1 MKKKISKVT
10 AVILSILMLFTSFP
24 AFALTEGTEY
34 DFEVKYLNA
43 HYDTG
48 RWETADGHIHDNQG
62 QVALRWLKDTGEPL
76 YCMQIYNGVNASAA
90 TARNIKDTDVWND
103 ELSPNQQRLFTQV
116 SIYGYSN
123 FDYGYSW
130 EEAQLATQM
139 LFWEIETGA
148 RDDFSSGC
156 DSWARK
162 AFNNY
167 PDALDCYNKI
177 LEACRNHGTRPNFN
191 AANIELKGTGE
202 NNAVTLT
209 DRNGVLENFSVTSNN
224 SNIAVSKSGNN
235 LKIWCKGGGNETAA
249 LTFTKYKTDIN
260 SAFALTGANQTLF
273 YGTLADPV
281 TTRLNVKMIAPGDL
295 ELVKISDDGIVA
307 GFKFTIIDL
316 TTNKEYTGIT
326 DETGTIKITGLTG
339 DAYCRVQE
347 IVDPNG
353 RYIDKGYRDV
363 YIYAGQSRTFH
374 FSNTLKKG
382 NIFVDKI
389 DSETKEKIIAAD
401 GEFMCQEWSKEANA
415 YIDLKPLEWNSE
427 TKQYEALDLTCS
439 ADNLNKFKL
448 VETKAPTGYVSD
460 GLPYEFTI
468 TEDGQNEYAHQKD
481 GSYQFENDIQ
491 KCVIHLEKQGEVLTG
506 FDHSKTEYGVLFTP
520 IYEVQALEGAEYEIR
535 AAEDIYANGILKAS
549 SGDVVDTL
557 VTTKNGADS
566 IMLYPGKYTYQE
578 TKAPEGYVLDTNIYE
593 INLEYK
599 ADESNVYTVN
609 IKAEDTRQKIELSF
623 SKQMEENPY
632 YPNPDAHKDV
642 LFGIY
647 AGDDITLNDEVIL
660 TKDSVVDYITVD
672 KNLYGKNNVDLPLGY
687 SWYVKEIKTA
697 EGWYLDKNTYPFET
711 SAADQEKDVI
721 TIELNDGQPFVNE
734 LMRGKI
740 EGLKTDN
747 NGKVLQGALIGLF
760 KVNETEFSE
769 KTALLTA
776 TSDKE
781 GKFNFEDIPIG
792 KYKIK
797 ELISPNGYRLDE
809 TIYEVNITEDENVV
823 KLNIVNEMIIGRLEL
838 YTDNC
843 ISPKTGNNEFFF
855 ILSVL
860 GILVC
865 AVIIYSIKKRGKK
878 CEK

>member
-76 YCMQIYNGVNASAA
+76 YCMQIYNGVDASAA
-90 TARNIKDTDVWND
+90 TAENIRNTDVWRY
-103 ELSPNQQRLFTQV
+103 EFTREQQQLFTYV
-116 SIYGYSN
+116 SIYGYPN
-123 FDYGYSW
+123 FSYGYSW

-202 NNAVTLT
+202 NNAVTLI
-209 DRNGVLENFSVTSNN
+209 DRNGVLENFSVTSNK

-401 GEFMCQEWSKEANA
+401 GEFMCQEWSREANA

-491 KCVIHLEKQGEVLTG
+491 KCVIHLEKQGEVLTS
-506 FDHSKTEYGVLFTP
+506 FDHSKTEYGELFTP

-609 IKAEDTRQKIELSF
+609 IKAEDIRQKIELSF

-647 AGDDITLNDEVIL
+647 AADDITLNDEVIL

-672 KNLYGKNNVDLPLGY
+672 ENLYGKNNVDLPLGY

-697 EGWYLDKNTYPFET
+697 KGWYLDKNTYPFET
-711 SAADQEKDVI
+711 SAADQEKDII
-721 TIELNDGQPFVNE
+721 TIELNDGLPIINE
-734 LMRGKI
+734 PIIGSVKGIKKGK
-740 EGLKTDN
+740 
-747 NGKVLQGALIGLF
+747 NGEPLSNAVIGLF
-760 KVNETEFSE
+760 RYDETNYT
-769 KTALLTA
+769 KDTALMIYT
-776 TSDKE
+776 TSE
-781 GKFNFEDIPIG
+781 NGEFVFNDVPYG
-792 KYKIK
+792 DYLIK
-797 ELISPNGYRLDE
+797 EIEVPKGYILGNQTYKVSINE
-809 TIYEVNITEDENVV
+809 NQLNVEITITNNPV
-823 KLNIVNEMIIGRLEL
+823 
-838 YTDNC
+838 
-843 ISPKTGNNEFFF
+843 SPKTGTDYLEIIACAAFTISLIAVT
-855 ILSVL
+855 ILS
-860 GILVC
+860 
-865 AVIIYSIKKRGKK
+865 KKKK
-878 CEK
+878 KARS

>member
-76 YCMQIYNGVNASAA
+76 YCMQIYNGVDASAA
-90 TARNIKDTDVWND
+90 TAENIRNTDVWRY
-103 ELSPNQQRLFTQV
+103 EFTREQQQLFTYV
-116 SIYGYSN
+116 SIYGYPN
-123 FDYGYSW
+123 FSYGYSW

-363 YIYAGQSRTFH
+363 YIFAGQSRTFH

-401 GEFMCQEWSKEANA
+401 GEFMCQEWSKKANA
-415 YIDLKPLEWNSE
+415 YVDLKPLEWNSE
-427 TKQYEALDLTCS
+427 TKQYEALNLTCS

-448 VETKAPTGYVSD
+448 IETKAPTGYVSD

-468 TEDGQNEYAHQKD
+468 KEDGQNEYAHQKD

-506 FDHSKTEYGVLFTP
+506 FDHSKTEYGELFTP
-520 IYEVQALEGAEYEIR
+520 IYEVQALEGAEYKIR
-535 AAEDIYANGILKAS
+535 AAEDIYANGVLKAA

-609 IKAEDTRQKIELSF
+609 IQAENTRQKVELSF

-632 YPNPDAHKDV
+632 YPNPDAYKDV

-647 AGDDITLNDEVIL
+647 AADDITLNDEVIL
-660 TKDSVVDYITVD
+660 AKDSVVDYITVD
-672 KNLYGKNNVDLPLGY
+672 ENLYGKNNVDLPLGY

-697 EGWYLDKNTYPFET
+697 KGWYLDKNTYPFET
-711 SAADQEKDVI
+711 SAADQEKDII
-721 TIELNDGQPFVNE
+721 TIELNDGLPIINE
-734 LMRGKI
+734 PIIGSVKGIKKGK
-740 EGLKTDN
+740 
-747 NGKVLQGALIGLF
+747 NGEPLSNAVIGLF
-760 KVNETEFSE
+760 RYDETNYT
-769 KTALLTA
+769 KDTALMIYT
-776 TSDKE
+776 TSE
-781 GKFNFEDIPIG
+781 NGEFVFNDVLYG
-792 KYKIK
+792 DYLIK
-797 ELISPNGYRLDE
+797 EIEAPKGYILGNQTYKVSINE
-809 TIYEVNITEDENVV
+809 NQLNVEITITNNPV
-823 KLNIVNEMIIGRLEL
+823 
-838 YTDNC
+838 
-843 ISPKTGNNEFFF
+843 SPKTGTDYLEIIACAAFTISLIAVT
-855 ILSVL
+855 ILS
-860 GILVC
+860 
-865 AVIIYSIKKRGKK
+865 KKKK
-878 CEK
+878 KARS

>member
-1 MKKKISKVT
+1 MKRKISKAM
-10 AVILSILMLFTSFP
+10 AVILSILMLFTCFP

-43 HYDTG
+43 YYDTG
-48 RWETADGHIHDNQG
+48 RWETADGDVHDNQG

-76 YCMQIYNGVNASAA
+76 YCMQIYNGVDASAA
-90 TARNIKDTDVWND
+90 TARNIKDTTVWND
-103 ELSPNQQRLFTQV
+103 ELSSNQQRLFTYV

-123 FDYGYSW
+123 FDYGFSW
-130 EEAQLATQM
+130 EDAQLATQM

-209 DRNGVLENFSVTSNN
+209 DRNGVLENFSVTSNK

-506 FDHSKTEYGVLFTP
+506 FDHSKTEYGELFTP

-609 IKAEDTRQKIELSF
+609 IKAEDIRQKIELSF

-647 AGDDITLNDEVIL
+647 AADDITLNDEVIL

-672 KNLYGKNNVDLPLGY
+672 ENLYGKNNVDLPLGY

-697 EGWYLDKNTYPFET
+697 KGWYLDKNTYPFET

-721 TIELNDGQPFVNE
+721 TIELNDGLPIINE
-734 LMRGKI
+734 PIIGSVKGIKKGK
-740 EGLKTDN
+740 
-747 NGKVLQGALIGLF
+747 NGEPLSNAVIGLF
-760 KVNETEFSE
+760 RYDETNYT
-769 KTALLTA
+769 KDTALMIYT
-776 TSDKE
+776 TSE
-781 GKFNFEDIPIG
+781 NGEFVFNDVPYG
-792 KYKIK
+792 DYLIK
-797 ELISPNGYRLDE
+797 EIEAPKGYILGNQTYKVSINE
-809 TIYEVNITEDENVV
+809 NQLNVEITITNNPV
-823 KLNIVNEMIIGRLEL
+823 
-838 YTDNC
+838 
-843 ISPKTGNNEFFF
+843 SPKTGTDYLEIIACAAFTISLIAVA
-855 ILSVL
+855 ILS
-860 GILVC
+860 
-865 AVIIYSIKKRGKK
+865 KKKK
-878 CEK
+878 KARS

>member
-76 YCMQIYNGVNASAA
+76 YCMQIYNGVDASAA
-90 TARNIKDTDVWND
+90 TARNIKDTDVWYY
-103 ELSPNQQRLFTQV
+103 ELSGLQQQLFTQV
-116 SIYGYSN
+116 SIYGYPN
-123 FDYGYSW
+123 FSYGYSW

-148 RDDFSSGC
+148 RDNFSSGC

-191 AANIELKGTGE
+191 ATNIELKGTGE

-209 DRNGVLENFSVTSNN
+209 DRNGVLDNFSVTSNN

-316 TTNKEYTGIT
+316 TTNKEYTGVT

-363 YIYAGQSRTFH
+363 YIFAGQSRTFH

-401 GEFMCQEWSKEANA
+401 GEFMCQEWSKKANA
-415 YIDLKPLEWNSE
+415 YVDLKPLEWNSE
-427 TKQYEALDLTCS
+427 TKQYEALNLTCS

-448 VETKAPTGYVSD
+448 IETKAPTGYVSD

-468 TEDGQNEYAHQKD
+468 KEDGQNEYAHQKD

-506 FDHSKTEYGVLFTP
+506 FDHSKTEYGELFTP

-557 VTTKNGADS
+557 VTTKNGVDS

-599 ADESNVYTVN
+599 ANESNVYTVN
-609 IKAEDTRQKIELSF
+609 IQAENTRQKVELSF
-623 SKQMEENPY
+623 SKQIEENPY
-632 YPNPDAHKDV
+632 YPNPDAYKDV

-647 AGDDITLNDEVIL
+647 AADDITLNDEVIL
-660 TKDSVVDYITVD
+660 AKDSVVDYITVD
-672 KNLYGKNNVDLPLGY
+672 ENLYGKNNVDLPLGY
-687 SWYVKEIKTA
+687 NWYVKEIKTA
-697 EGWYLDKNTYPFET
+697 KGWYLDKNTYPFET
-711 SAADQEKDVI
+711 SAADQGKDII
-721 TIELNDGQPFVNE
+721 TIELNDGQPIINE
-734 LMRGKI
+734 PIMGSIKGIKKGK
-740 EGLKTDN
+740 
-747 NGKVLQGALIGLF
+747 NGQPLSNAVIGLF
-760 KVNETEFSE
+760 RYNETNYT
-769 KTALLTA
+769 KDTALMIYT
-776 TSDKE
+776 TSE
-781 GKFNFEDIPIG
+781 NGEFIFNDVPYG
-792 KYKIK
+792 DYLIK
-797 ELISPNGYRLDE
+797 EIEAPKGYILGNQTYKVSINE
-809 TIYEVNITEDENVV
+809 NQLNVEITITNNPV
-823 KLNIVNEMIIGRLEL
+823 
-838 YTDNC
+838 
-843 ISPKTGNNEFFF
+843 SPKTGADYLEIIACAAFT
-855 ILSVL
+855 ISLIIVL
-860 GILVC
+860 IF
-865 AVIIYSIKKRGKK
+865 GKK
-878 CEK
+878 KKKARS

>member
-1 MKKKISKVT
+1 MK
-10 AVILSILMLFTSFP
+10 
-24 AFALTEGTEY
+24 
-34 DFEVKYLNA
+34 
-43 HYDTG
+43 
-48 RWETADGHIHDNQG
+48 
-62 QVALRWLKDTGEPL
+62 
-76 YCMQIYNGVNASAA
+76 
-90 TARNIKDTDVWND
+90 
-103 ELSPNQQRLFTQV
+103 
-116 SIYGYSN
+116 
-123 FDYGYSW
+123 
-130 EEAQLATQM
+130 
-139 LFWEIETGA
+139 
-148 RDDFSSGC
+148 
-156 DSWARK
+156 
-162 AFNNY
+162 
-167 PDALDCYNKI
+167 
-177 LEACRNHGTRPNFN
+177 
-191 AANIELKGTGE
+191 
-202 NNAVTLT
+202 TLVEDIT
-209 DRNGVLENFSVTSNN
+209 LNGVLEPILVTEDNGKYRIFAGHRRTYASRIAGKETVPAVIMNVNSGTEKLIITNTNLTQRESFFPSELAKAYKMQQEGYKELNAHSVRTTSQIAEDNN
-224 SNIAVSKSGNN
+224 VSRRTIQYYLKLQNIAVSKSGNN

-647 AGDDITLNDEVIL
+647 AADDITLNDEVIL
-660 TKDSVVDYITVD
+660 AKDSIVDYITVD
-672 KNLYGKNNVDLPLGY
+672 ENLYGKNNVNLPLGY

-697 EGWYLDKNTYPFET
+697 KGWYLDKNTYPFET
-711 SAADQEKDVI
+711 SAADQEKDII
-721 TIELNDGQPFVNE
+721 TIELNDGQPIINE
-734 LMRGKI
+734 PIMGSVKGIKKGK
-740 EGLKTDN
+740 
-747 NGKVLQGALIGLF
+747 NGEPLSNAVIGLF
-760 KVNETEFSE
+760 RYDETNYT
-769 KTALLTA
+769 KDTALMIYT
-776 TSDKE
+776 TSE
-781 GKFNFEDIPIG
+781 NGEFVFNDVPYGDYLIKKIEAPKGYILG
-792 KYKIK
+792 NQTYKVSIN
-797 ELISPNGYRLDE
+797 ENQLNVEI
-809 TIYEVNITEDENVV
+809 TITNNPV
-823 KLNIVNEMIIGRLEL
+823 
-838 YTDNC
+838 
-843 ISPKTGNNEFFF
+843 SPKTGTDYLEIIACAAFTISLIAVT
-855 ILSVL
+855 ILS
-860 GILVC
+860 
-865 AVIIYSIKKRGKK
+865 KKKK
-878 CEK
+878 KARS

>member
-76 YCMQIYNGVNASAA
+76 YCMQIYNGVDASAA
-90 TARNIKDTDVWND
+90 TAENIRNTDVWRY
-103 ELSPNQQRLFTQV
+103 EFTREQQQLFTYV
-116 SIYGYSN
+116 SIYGYPN
-123 FDYGYSW
+123 FSYGYSW

-191 AANIELKGTGE
+191 ATNIELKGTGE

-209 DRNGVLENFSVTSNN
+209 DRNGVLNNFSVTSSN

-260 SAFALTGANQTLF
+260 SAFALTGANQMLF

-316 TTNKEYTGIT
+316 TTNKEYTGVT

-363 YIYAGQSRTFH
+363 YIFAGQSRTFH

-401 GEFMCQEWSKEANA
+401 GEFMCQEWSKKSNA
-415 YIDLKPLEWNSE
+415 YVDLKPLEWNSE

-491 KCVIHLEKQGEVLTG
+491 KCVLHLEKRGEVLTG
-506 FDHSKTEYGVLFTP
+506 FDHSKTEYGELCTP

-578 TKAPEGYVLDTNIYE
+578 TKAPERYVLDTNVYE
-593 INLEYK
+593 VNLEYK

-609 IKAEDTRQKIELSF
+609 IKAEDTRQKVELSF

-632 YPNPDAHKDV
+632 YPNPDAYKDV

-647 AGDDITLNDEVIL
+647 AADDITLNDEVIL
-660 TKDSVVDYITVD
+660 AKDSVVDYITVD
-672 KNLYGKNNVDLPLGY
+672 ENLYGKNNVNLPLGY
-687 SWYVKEIKTA
+687 NWYVKEIKTA
-697 EGWYLDKNTYPFET
+697 KGWYLDKNTYPFET
-711 SAADQEKDVI
+711 SATDQGKDII
-721 TIELNDGQPFVNE
+721 TIELNDGQPIINE
-734 LMRGKI
+734 PITGSVKGIKKGK
-740 EGLKTDN
+740 
-747 NGKVLQGALIGLF
+747 NGEPLSNAVIGLF
-760 KVNETEFSE
+760 KYNETTYT
-769 KTALLTA
+769 KDTALMIYT
-776 TSDKE
+776 TSE
-781 GKFNFEDIPIG
+781 NGEFVFNDVPYG
-792 KYKIK
+792 DYLIK
-797 ELISPNGYRLDE
+797 EIEAPKGYILGNQTYKVSINE
-809 TIYEVNITEDENVV
+809 NQLNVEITITNNPV
-823 KLNIVNEMIIGRLEL
+823 
-838 YTDNC
+838 
-843 ISPKTGNNEFFF
+843 SPKTGTNYLEIIACAAFT
-855 ILSVL
+855 ISLIIVL
-860 GILVC
+860 IF
-865 AVIIYSIKKRGKK
+865 GKK
-878 CEK
+878 KKKARS

>member
-76 YCMQIYNGVNASAA
+76 YCMQIYNGVDASAA
-90 TARNIKDTDVWND
+90 TAENIRNTDVWRY
-103 ELSPNQQRLFTQV
+103 EFTREQQQLFTYV
-116 SIYGYSN
+116 SIYGYPN
-123 FDYGYSW
+123 FSYGYSW

-363 YIYAGQSRTFH
+363 YIFAGQSRTFH

-401 GEFMCQEWSKEANA
+401 GEFMCQEWSKKANA
-415 YIDLKPLEWNSE
+415 YVDLKPLEWNSE
-427 TKQYEALDLTCS
+427 TKQYEALNLTCS

-448 VETKAPTGYVSD
+448 IETKAPTGYVSD

-468 TEDGQNEYAHQKD
+468 KEDGQNEYAHQKD

-506 FDHSKTEYGVLFTP
+506 FDHSKTEYGELFTP
-520 IYEVQALEGAEYEIR
+520 IYEVQALEGAEYKIR
-535 AAEDIYANGILKAS
+535 AAEDIYANGVLKAA

-599 ADESNVYTVN
+599 ANESNVYTVN
-609 IKAEDTRQKIELSF
+609 IQAENTRQKVELSF

-632 YPNPDAHKDV
+632 YPNPDAYKDV

-647 AGDDITLNDEVIL
+647 AADDITLNDEVIL
-660 TKDSVVDYITVD
+660 AKDSVVDYITVD
-672 KNLYGKNNVDLPLGY
+672 ENLYGKNNVDLPLGY

-697 EGWYLDKNTYPFET
+697 KGWYLDKNTYPFET
-711 SAADQEKDVI
+711 SAADQEKDII
-721 TIELNDGQPFVNE
+721 TIELNDGLPIINE
-734 LMRGKI
+734 PIIGSVKGIKKGK
-740 EGLKTDN
+740 
-747 NGKVLQGALIGLF
+747 NGEPLSNAVIGLF
-760 KVNETEFSE
+760 RYDETNYT
-769 KTALLTA
+769 KDTALMIYT
-776 TSDKE
+776 TSE
-781 GKFNFEDIPIG
+781 NGEFVFNDVLYG
-792 KYKIK
+792 DYLIK
-797 ELISPNGYRLDE
+797 EIEAPKGYILGNQTYKVSINE
-809 TIYEVNITEDENVV
+809 NQLNVEITITNNPV
-823 KLNIVNEMIIGRLEL
+823 
-838 YTDNC
+838 
-843 ISPKTGNNEFFF
+843 SPKTGTDYLEIIACAAFTISLIAVT
-855 ILSVL
+855 ILS
-860 GILVC
+860 
-865 AVIIYSIKKRGKK
+865 KKKK
-878 CEK
+878 KARS

>member
-1 MKKKISKVT
+1 MKKRISKVT

-76 YCMQIYNGVNASAA
+76 YCMQIYNGVDASAA
-90 TARNIKDTDVWND
+90 TAENIRNTDVWRY
-103 ELSPNQQRLFTQV
+103 EFTREQQQLFTYV
-116 SIYGYSN
+116 SIYGYPN
-123 FDYGYSW
+123 FSYSYSW

-191 AANIELKGTGE
+191 TANIELKGTGE

-209 DRNGVLENFSVTSNN
+209 DRNGVLNNFSVTSSN
-224 SNIAVSKSGNN
+224 SNIAVSKNGNN

-281 TTRLNVKMIAPGDL
+281 ITRLNVKMIAPGDL
-295 ELVKISDDGIVA
+295 ELIKISDDGIIA

-316 TTNKEYTGIT
+316 TTNKEYTGVT

-363 YIYAGQSRTFH
+363 YIFAGQSRTFH

-415 YIDLKPLEWNSE
+415 YVDLKPLEWNSE

-448 VETKAPTGYVSD
+448 IETKAPTGYVSD

-491 KCVIHLEKQGEVLTG
+491 KCVIHIEKQGEVLTG
-506 FDHSKTEYGVLFTP
+506 FDRSKTEYGELFTP
-520 IYEVQALEGAEYEIR
+520 IYEAQALEGAEYEIR

-578 TKAPEGYVLDTNIYE
+578 TKAPKGYVLDTNIYE

-599 ADESNVYTVN
+599 ADESNVYIEN
-609 IKAEDTRQKIELSF
+609 IQADDTRQKVELSF
-623 SKQMEENPY
+623 SKQMEENQY
-632 YPNPDAHKDV
+632 YPNPDAYKDV

-647 AGDDITLNDEVIL
+647 AADDITLNDEVIL

-672 KNLYGKNNVDLPLGY
+672 ENLYGKNNVDLPLGY
-687 SWYVKEIKTA
+687 NWYVKEIKTA
-697 EGWYLDKNTYPFET
+697 KGWYLDKNTYPFET
-711 SAADQEKDVI
+711 SAADQEKDII
-721 TIELNDGQPFVNE
+721 TIELNDGLPIINE
-734 LMRGKI
+734 PITGSVKGIKKGK
-740 EGLKTDN
+740 
-747 NGKVLQGALIGLF
+747 NGEPLSNAVIGLF
-760 KVNETEFSE
+760 KYNETNYT
-769 KTALLTA
+769 KDTALMIYT
-776 TSDKE
+776 TSE
-781 GKFNFEDIPIG
+781 NGEFVFNNVPYGD
-792 KYKIK
+792 YLIK
-797 ELISPNGYRLDE
+797 EIEAPKGYILGNQTYKVSINE
-809 TIYEVNITEDENVV
+809 NQFNVEITITNNPV
-823 KLNIVNEMIIGRLEL
+823 
-838 YTDNC
+838 
-843 ISPKTGNNEFFF
+843 SPKTGTDYLEIIACAAFTISLIAVT
-855 ILSVL
+855 ILSKR
-860 GILVC
+860 
-865 AVIIYSIKKRGKK
+865 KKSTFLN
-878 CEK
+878 